1 MEDVA
6 ALSLRALSAVATP
19 ASSAAPKTR
28 WLGIGL
34 EAYLEFLTKVMSFGG
49 GDPCV
54 SGVPAAAC
62 ACAASALRG
71 IGSNSNQS
79 AAGTGGESVASARAF
94 LGDGKTFA
102 ELARVI
108 DAAEGAERSA
118 MIGAASGGGDVDE
131 RLGNARAVTG
141 EAARALSACASLG
154 ALGGSLG
161 AALVNKKV
169 PGSIPALVR
178 LADSRSGR
186 ASLPYDVPRAHRT
199 AATAALAAAAKALPD
214 FAGKLLRLDALDVMR
229 DALADDAS
237 PPARSAAALS
247 ALVSL
252 VTRLC
257 DPTRPDG
264 DDVSG
269 AGSNSSSE
277 VSSISTPAGVLA
289 ERGLVAA
296 CAAALD
302 PARPGVVAARTRLT
316 SPDASDVLLDEGP
329 DGEAEEANDLA
340 DFERAIAT
348 TTRFAAR
355 LLHLPFTHP
364 LPAPGS
370 ADANVAEDALRRY
383 QEQLLSEAV
392 VAGLVQA
399 LDGLEGDD
407 LVAPAGLLSQLV
419 LRSSS
424 YARQFLE
431 AGGLDEPLVRRLL
444 RPGNPPSVLVD
455 ALLAVSQV
463 SFFYFRMVN

>member
-1 MEDVA
+1 M
-6 ALSLRALSAVATP
+6 
-19 ASSAAPKTR
+19 
-28 WLGIGL
+28 
-34 EAYLEFLTKVMSFGG
+34 
-49 GDPCV
+49 
-54 SGVPAAAC
+54 
-62 ACAASALRG
+62 
-71 IGSNSNQS
+71 
-79 AAGTGGESVASARAF
+79 
-94 LGDGKTFA
+94 
-102 ELARVI
+102 
-108 DAAEGAERSA
+108 
-118 MIGAASGGGDVDE
+118 
-131 RLGNARAVTG
+131 
-141 EAARALSACASLG
+141 
-154 ALGGSLG
+154 
-161 AALVNKKV
+161 
-169 PGSIPALVR
+169 
-178 LADSRSGR
+178 
-186 ASLPYDVPRAHRT
+186 
-199 AATAALAAAAKALPD
+199 
-214 FAGKLLRLDALDVMR
+214 
-229 DALADDAS
+229 
-237 PPARSAAALS
+237 
-247 ALVSL
+247 
-252 VTRLC
+252 
-257 DPTRPDG
+257 
-264 DDVSG
+264 
-269 AGSNSSSE
+269 
-277 VSSISTPAGVLA
+277 
-289 ERGLVAA
+289 VAA